1 MDIEDIL
8 KWVGEKY
15 GWIALVSVALISI
28 LVEFSKIPIKALT
41 KKIPNERARKL
52 ANKSIIFLSF
62 GFAFLIEWLEG
73 KYLPKYTT
81 YNPAMAIIEGAFS
94 NLIYALSEGIITKS
108 KAKESVGSLD
118 LDKVQTAEDMVAIVK
133 ASSNVYNNTPQ
144 KSETEPSETATEKEA
159 KSDNQSGDF
168 DEIVESAKK
177 KFESIYKK

>member
-41 KKIPNERARKL
+41 KKIPNERVRKL

-62 GFAFLIEWLEG
+62 GFAFLIEWIGG
-73 KYLPKYTT
+73 KFLPKYTA

-108 KAKESVGSLD
+108 KAKEAVGSLD
-118 LDKVQTAEDMVAIVK
+118 LGKVQSAEDMVAIVK
-133 ASSNVYNNTPQ
+133 ASSNVCNN
-144 KSETEPSETATEKEA
+144 EPSEEDKDTTNKT
-159 KSDNQSGDF
+159 DNSF
-168 DEIVESAKK
+168 SEIVESAKK
-177 KFESIYKK
+177 TFDSICKK